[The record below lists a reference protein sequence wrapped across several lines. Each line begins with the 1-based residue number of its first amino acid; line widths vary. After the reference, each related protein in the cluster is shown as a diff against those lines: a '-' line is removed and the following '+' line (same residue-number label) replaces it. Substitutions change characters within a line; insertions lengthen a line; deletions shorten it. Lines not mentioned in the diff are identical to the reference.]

1 MSWISAQKD
10 DTSLKKE
17 ESSSSLSSLDNTE
30 DVVLAEKPNFIDLN
44 ALNDSIDDDNEEG
57 DAYMEQE
64 EIVIKKGKK
73 VKQTK

>member
-17 ESSSSLSSLDNTE
+17 ESNSSLSSLDNTE

>member
-10 DTSLKKE
+10 NTSLKKE
-17 ESSSSLSSLDNTE
+17 ESNSSLSSLDNTE